1 MDKFH
6 LSVLDIIIIV
16 AETLLVVVI
25 GLMAARKVKRT
36 AEGYFLASG
45 NMPWYLIG
53 AAFVSTSVS
62 SEQIVGTIG
71 ATYKGGMAIANW
83 EWWALPTYLLMMVFF
98 IPLYLRN
105 KIMTVPELLN
115 RRFGPACGAIYSV
128 VILVGY
134 LFVFLPPVIYGGSIT
149 LSELTGWP
157 QGYVM
162 AGIVLVT
169 ASYTLVGGLSSVMWT
184 DAIQCVMLI
193 GGGVIFF
200 FVALDKIPGGWD
212 AMVSARPER
221 FHLYRPPSDP
231 EAPFAGLILASFGV
245 FLFYQSSNQVMIQRI
260 LSARSTWDGMMG
272 LIFSGFI
279 NIIRPLVTC
288 LLGLVVYHW
297 LDVMHKGPSLLP
309 DNQDSTFPLALQ
321 LFAPSGLKGVILAGF
336 FAAVMSTVSALAN
349 SIATIFSLDVYK
361 KYFRKAA
368 GDRELIITG
377 QVSGGAALL
386 FSSLIAPLV
395 GSVGLFKYFQTG
407 VTYMA
412 TPFISVLLLGVLWK
426 RTSYAGA
433 IAGLIGGVVI
443 QVALAVILFSL
454 DITLHWLYVGAIAQA
469 LTMILIVLV
478 SLYSTPPS
486 EEQAKPFTWR
496 LSWLKSLEDK
506 GVKHPWYKSIAFWL
520 TLYAFAWCYIY
531 WRFW

>member
-1 MDKFH
+1 MNNFH
-6 LSVLDIIIIV
+6 LSLLDILIIV
-16 AETLLVVVI
+16 GETLLVVII
-25 GLMAARKVKRT
+25 GMLAARKVKRT
-36 AEGYFLASG
+36 TEGYFLASG

-53 AAFVSTSVS
+53 AAFVATSVS

-71 ATYKGGMAIANW
+71 ATYKGGLAIANW

-105 KIMTVPELLN
+105 KIMTVPDLLN
-115 RRFGPACGAIYSV
+115 RRFGPACGGIYSF
-128 VILVGY
+128 VILIGY
-134 LFVFLPPVIYGGSIT
+134 LFVFLPPVIYGGSLT

-157 QGYVM
+157 MSYVM
-162 AGIVLVT
+162 AGIVLIT
-169 ASYTLVGGLSSVMWT
+169 ASYTLIGGLSSVMWT

-200 FVALDKIPGGWD
+200 FVALNHIPGGWD
-212 AMVSARPER
+212 AMVAAAPER
-221 FHLYRPPSDP
+221 FHLYQHPADP
-231 EAPFAGLILASFGV
+231 EAPFAGLLLASFGV

-297 LDVMHKGPSLLP
+297 LDVMGEGPSLLP
-309 DNQDSTFPLALQ
+309 DHQDKAFPLALQ
-321 LFAPSGLKGVILAGF
+321 TFAPSGLKGVILAGF
-336 FAAVMSTVSALAN
+336 FAAVMSTISALAN

-361 KYFRKAA
+361 KFWRKNA
-368 GDRELIITG
+368 GDRELITTG
-377 QVSGGAALL
+377 QISGGAALL
-386 FSSLIAPLV
+386 ISSLVAPLV
-395 GSVGLFKYFQTG
+395 GSIGLFKYFQTG

-412 TPFISVLLLGVLWK
+412 TPFISVLLLGIFWK
-426 RTSYAGA
+426 RATYAGA

-443 QVALAVILFSL
+443 QLALAGTLLVLNIN
-454 DITLHWLYVGAIAQA
+454 LHWLYVGAIAQA
-469 LTMILIVLV
+469 LTMLLIVLV
-478 SLYSTPPS
+478 SLYTTPPAP
-486 EEQAKPFTWR
+486 EAIKPFIWQT
-496 LSWLKSLEDK
+496 SWLSTFDDN
-506 GVKHPWYKSIAFWL
+506 VKRPWYKSIKLWFA
-520 TLYAFAWCYIY
+520 LYALAWCYIY

>member
-1 MDKFH
+1 MDNFH
-6 LSVLDIIIIV
+6 LSFLDILIIV
-16 AETLLVVVI
+16 GETLLVVII
-25 GLMAARKVKRT
+25 GLLAARKVKRT
-36 AEGYFLASG
+36 TEGYFLASG

-53 AAFVSTSVS
+53 AAFVATSVS

-105 KIMTVPELLN
+105 KIMTVPDLLN
-115 RRFGPACGAIYSV
+115 RRFGPLCGGIYSF
-128 VILVGY
+128 VILLGY
-134 LFVFLPPVIYGGSIT
+134 LLVFLPPVIYGGSLT
-149 LSELTGWP
+149 LSELTGWN
-157 QGYVM
+157 QDYVM
-162 AGIVLVT
+162 FGMVLIT
-169 ASYTLVGGLSSVMWT
+169 ASYTLIGGLSSVMWT

-212 AMVSARPER
+212 AMVAAAPER
-221 FHLYRPPSDP
+221 FHLYQSPSDP

-288 LLGLVVYHW
+288 LIGLVVYHW
-297 LDVMHKGPSLLP
+297 LDVMGQGTSLLP
-309 DNQDSTFPLALQ
+309 DNQDKAFPLALHT
-321 LFAPSGLKGVILAGF
+321 FAPSGLRGVILAGF
-336 FAAVMSTVSALAN
+336 FAAVMSTISALSN

-361 KYFRKAA
+361 KFFRKKAL
-368 GDRELIITG
+368 DREMIITG
-377 QVSGGAALL
+377 QISGGAALL
-386 FSSLIAPLV
+386 ISSLIAPLV
-395 GSVGLFKYFQTG
+395 GSIGLFKYFQTG

-412 TPFISVLLLGVLWK
+412 TPFISVLLLGVFWK
-426 RTSYAGA
+426 RTSYMGA

-443 QVALAVILFSL
+443 QLLLAGSLMALNI
-454 DITLHWLYVGAIAQA
+454 DLHWLYVGAIAQA
-469 LTMILIVLV
+469 LTMMLIAGV
-478 SLYSTPPS
+478 SLVTKAPS
-486 EEQAKPFTWR
+486 EDIVKTYVWR
-496 LSWLKSLEDK
+496 PSWVRELDD
-506 GVKHPWYKSIAFWL
+506 GRTHRPWYKSVKFWL
-520 TLYAFAWCYIY
+520 LLYVIAWCYIY